1 MFLFMSTFVL
11 PVETFCFRKTPLLSH
26 FYRGAKIAVKGAK
39 KIHGMLICIKIG
51 SITHLRSIGLIR
63 YVLDLCF

>member
-51 SITHLRSIGLIR
+51 SITH
-63 YVLDLCF
+63 